1 MKSIQ
6 SSAVLLCASFCGGT
20 TMSAAETPVL
30 ELRIYTCEPG
40 RLEALHKRFR
50 EHTTKLFEKHGM
62 KNVAYWTPTDEP
74 RSKDTLIYIVQHESR
89 EAAKKSWD
97 AFRADPEWMRV
108 RQESESG
115 GKILAKPPEAVYM
128 TATDYSPKTGPASKD
143 KVYELRVYTAPD
155 GKLEALHDRFRK
167 HTDKLFA
174 AHGMKSIGYWAP
186 ADEPQSKN
194 QLYYV
199 LEHQDRD
206 AAKASWQAFI
216 SDPQWKGVVQETEA
230 QGKLVSKVEATY
242 MQVTDYSPAR

>member
-1 MKSIQ
+1 MKSILNA
-6 SSAVLLCASFCGGT
+6 AVLLCASFCGGT
-20 TMSAAETPVL
+20 TMSAAAAPVY

-108 RQESESG
+108 REESERD

-128 TATDYSPKTGPASKD
+128 TATDYSPAAVPASKD

-174 AHGMKSIGYWAP
+174 AHGMKSTGYWAP
-186 ADEPQSKN
+186 TDEPKSKN

-199 LEHQDRD
+199 LEHKDRE
-206 AAKASWQAFI
+206 AAKASWQAFL
-216 SDPQWKGVVQETEA
+216 SDPQWKAVVAETEA
-230 QGKLVSKVEATY
+230 QGRIVAKVEATY
-242 MQVTDYSPAR
+242 MQATDYSAAR